1 MSAPAT
7 RLAPLAPPYEAAVA
21 EHLAKLMPPG
31 QAPLALFRA
40 VAHNPRVLGR
50 LRRGG
55 LLDPGSVTL
64 RERELLIL
72 RTTARLGSEYEWGVH
87 VAFFAAAA
95 GFTAEQ
101 LEATV
106 HGRADDKRW
115 SPDEQLLLAVCD
127 ALCAH
132 AHVPDATF
140 AALAQR
146 YQPAQIVEIVALVGQ
161 YHMVSFMIDASA
173 LPLEP
178 GAPRFPPPR
187 FPPPR
192 FPPPRV

>member
-1 MSAPAT
+1 MSARAA
-7 RLAPLAPPYEAAVA
+7 RLAPLPSPYEPEVV
-21 EHLAKLMPPG
+21 EHLDKLMPPG
-31 QAPLALFRA
+31 RAPLALFRA

-55 LLDPGSVTL
+55 LLDPGSIRL

-72 RTTARLGSEYEWGVH
+72 RTTARLGAEYEWGVH

-95 GFTAEQ
+95 GLTAEQ

-106 HGRADDKRW
+106 HGRSDDVLW

-132 AHVPDATF
+132 ARVPDELF

-146 YQPAQIVEIVALVGQ
+146 YEPGQIVEIVALVGQ
-161 YHMVSFMIDASA
+161 YHMVSFLIDASA

-187 FPPPR
+187 
-192 FPPPRV
+192 V